1 MSAATNPRRASVVTL
16 EQIREYMR
24 LQSEE
29 DKKNRAIAVQ
39 AESVPEALQKASIE
53 LGIPVRGL
61 EYEILEKGTSGTLGM
76 GRKLWKLNV
85 YERSKEVKTSVEVE
99 EQTPRSPQGAARA
112 EEKPKDRPG
121 EVFVRISGTS
131 ALLRVTKPQGKGPRA
146 TEIMA
151 LEKLSLRGISNFD
164 PSLVSRVVKHADGEY
179 IRVADVQYNP
189 SHDATASLDIT
200 DGEMKA
206 VLMLTEPGRGGADI
220 SIDFL
225 RSFLQSRGVVHGVR
239 EDVLEEIEHSP
250 RYGRPI
256 VAAEGTKARDG
267 ANAHVV
273 HNFRLERDEVTLKE
287 KDGRVDFK
295 DISRVEN
302 VVAGQLLARKVPAE
316 PGQPGQTVTGTTI
329 PAAQGRDCD
338 LLVGKNVKL
347 SEDGLTAAAE
357 INGQVLLL
365 AGKINVE
372 PIYTIPG
379 DVNLHTG
386 NILFLGTV
394 IVRGNVED
402 GFSVKAAGNIEVFGS
417 VGKCLIDAEGDI
429 VVHQGI
435 AAKTEGKVRCGK
447 SLYSKFIE
455 HAHVEAGEYVVVTDG
470 IVHSH
475 VDANRMILCQGKR
488 AQIVGGHLRASEE
501 INSKILGSVAGTET
515 LLEVGYDPRSKERLV
530 GLEEAR
536 KPVEKML
543 EEVEL
548 NIKTLENLQKVQKK
562 LPPEKAQYLTEQ
574 SEKRS
579 ELLRQLEEVTREIAS
594 INAHLAALN
603 TIGKISAS
611 ERVYPGVKLTIKNAT
626 LPVRIEFKSVTF
638 FLQGSEV
645 KVTKY
650 EAFDESLMRRR

>member
-1 MSAATNPRRASVVTL
+1 MSAATNPRRTSVVTL

-99 EQTPRSPQGAARA
+99 VESPRSSQSTARA

-121 EVFVRISGTS
+121 EVFVRISGAS
-131 ALLRVTKPQGKGPRA
+131 ALLRVTKPQGRGPRA

-164 PSLVSRVVKHADGEY
+164 PSLVSRVVKHADGQY

-206 VLMLTEPGRGGADI
+206 VLVLTEPGRGGADI

-256 VAAEGTKARDG
+256 VIAEGTKARDG

-302 VVAGQLLARKVPAE
+302 VVAGQLLAQKVPAE
-316 PGQPGQTVTGTTI
+316 PGQPGQTVTGNAI
-329 PAAQGRDCD
+329 PAAKGKDCD

-455 HAHVEAGEYVVVTDG
+455 HAHVDAGEYVVVTDG

-530 GLEEAR
+530 GLEEAK

-579 ELLRQLEEVTREIAS
+579 ELLRQLEEVTREIGS
-594 INAHLAALN
+594 INAHLSALN

-611 ERVYPGVKLTIKNAT
+611 ERVYPGVKLTIKSAT

>member
-1 MSAATNPRRASVVTL
+1 MAAAHNARSASVINL
-16 EQIREYMR
+16 EQIQEYM
-24 LQSEE
+24 LKQSEE
-29 DKKNRAIAVQ
+29 DKRNRTIVVE
-39 AESVPEALQKASIE
+39 AESVPDALQKAAIE
-53 LGIPVRGL
+53 LGVPVRTL
-61 EYEILEKGTSGTLGM
+61 EYEIIEKGSPGTMGI
-76 GRKLWKLNV
+76 GRKLWKLNA
-85 YERSKEVKTSVEVE
+85 YERSKEVKTSAEAEDEASREAERGE
-99 EQTPRSPQGAARA
+99 ETAQ
-112 EEKPKDRPG
+112 KPKDLPG
-121 EVFVRISGTS
+121 EVFVRISGGG
-131 ALLRVTKPQGKGPRA
+131 ALLRVTRPQGRGPRA
-146 TEIMA
+146 TDIMA
-151 LEKLSLRGISNFD
+151 LEKLSLRGVTNFD
-164 PSLVSRVVKHADGEY
+164 PALVSRVVKHADGEY
-179 IRVADVQYNP
+179 IRVADIRYNP
-189 SHDATASLDIT
+189 SHDATASVDIT

-206 VLMLTEPGRGGADI
+206 VLVISEPGPGGADI
-220 SIDFL
+220 SSDFM
-225 RSFLQSRGVVHGVR
+225 RSFLQSKGVVHGVR
-239 EDVLEEIEHSP
+239 EDVMAEVEASP

-256 VAAEGTKARDG
+256 VVAEGTKARDG
-267 ANAHVV
+267 ANAHIAY
-273 HNFRLERDEVTLKE
+273 NFKMERDGVTLKE

-316 PGQPGQTVTGTTI
+316 PGQPGQTVTGSVI
-329 PAAQGRDCD
+329 PATKGKDCD

-347 SEDGLTAAAE
+347 SEDGLTALAE

-372 PIYTIPG
+372 PVYTIPG

-455 HAHVEAGEYVVVTDG
+455 HAHVDAGEYVVVTDG

-475 VDANRMILCQGKR
+475 VDANKMILCQGKR
-488 AQIVGGHLRASEE
+488 AQIVGGRLRASEE

-530 GLEEAR
+530 GLEETK

-543 EEVEL
+543 EEVDL
-548 NIKTLENLQKVQKK
+548 NIKTLETLLRVQKN

-574 SEKRS
+574 NEKRS
-579 ELLRQLEEVTREIAS
+579 ELLRQLEEITREIGT
-594 INAHLAALN
+594 ITAHLAALN

-611 ERVYPGVKLTIKNAT
+611 ERVYPGVKLAIKNAV

-638 FLQGSEV
+638 FLQGGEV

-650 EAFDESLMRRR
+650 EAFDENLMRRR

>member
-1 MSAATNPRRASVVTL
+1 MSAATNPRSASVVTL

-53 LGIPVRGL
+53 LGIPVRAL
-61 EYEILEKGTSGTLGM
+61 EYEILEKGNAGALGM

-85 YERSKEVKTSVEVE
+85 YERSREVKTSVEVE
-99 EQTPRSPQGAARA
+99 QETHRDSERA
-112 EEKPKDRPG
+112 ERPEEKPKDRPG
-121 EVFVRISGTS
+121 EVFVRIAGGA
-131 ALLRVTKPQGKGPRA
+131 ALLRVTKPQGRGPRT

-151 LEKLSLRGISNFD
+151 LEKLSLRGVSNFD

-179 IRVADVQYNP
+179 IRVADIQYNP
-189 SHDATASLDIT
+189 SHDSTASVDIT

-206 VLMLTEPGRGGADI
+206 VLMISEPGRGGADI
-220 SIDFL
+220 TTDFL

-239 EDVLEEIEHSP
+239 EDVLAEIESSP

-256 VAAEGTKARDG
+256 VVAEGTKAHDG
-267 ANAHVV
+267 ANAHIA

-316 PGQPGQTVTGTTI
+316 PGQPGQTVTGNMI
-329 PAAQGRDCD
+329 PATKGKDCD
-338 LLVGKNVKL
+338 LMVGKNVKL
-347 SEDGLTAAAE
+347 SEDGLSALAE

-365 AGKINVE
+365 GGKINVE
-372 PIYTIPG
+372 PIYTITG

-455 HAHVEAGEYVVVTDG
+455 HAHVDAGEYVVVTDG

-530 GLEEAR
+530 GLEEAKR
-536 KPVEKML
+536 PVEKML

-579 ELLRQLEEVTREIAS
+579 ELLRQLEEVTREIGA

-638 FLQGSEV
+638 FLQGGDV